1 MRHERRSFGLLG
13 RGMTALLVA
22 LLAVG
27 ALMAPAGY
35 RPAAAQDT
43 STPTTLEVQTRAKF
57 LHASPDLDKIEVHI
71 NWEEK
76 LDEFEYGDLSD
87 WIDIPPGAVE
97 VSMTADRAGFNYIVF
112 DAIYPAP
119 AGNDYYAVITDQ
131 IVVAGAFDTSPIV
144 DGGARVQIIQGSV
157 SLPAVNVVATGSN
170 VNFATQ
176 LEYPRTSEYS
186 AVPAGTYELQI
197 TLADS
202 GETVATIPNV
212 ALNGD
217 TVYEL
222 VIMGDVNDTDHP
234 VTVTTIDD
242 STESQT

>member
-1 MRHERRSFGLLG
+1 MRHKRRNFGLLG
-13 RGMTALLVA
+13 RGITALLA
-22 LLAVG
+22 TLLAVG
-27 ALMAPAGY
+27 ALMAPAGV
-35 RPAAAQDT
+35 RLAVAQDT
-43 STPTTLEVQTRAKF
+43 PTPSTIDVQTRAKF
-57 LHASPDLDKIEVHI
+57 LHASPDLGKVEVHI
-71 NWEEK
+71 NWEEQ

-87 WIDIPPGAVE
+87 WVDIPPGAVE

-112 DAIYPAP
+112 DSIYPAP

-176 LEYPRTSEYS
+176 LSYPRTSEYS
-186 AVPAGTYELQI
+186 SVPAGTYELQI

-212 ALNGD
+212 TLNGD

-222 VIMGDVNDTDHP
+222 VLMGDASDTDHP
-234 VTVTTIDD
+234 ITIKTIDD
-242 STESQT
+242 TTESLT